1 MSYLVLARKWRPQ
14 SFADIA
20 GQGHITRTLQNAI
33 RTQRIAH
40 AYLFTGVRGVGK
52 TTAARVVAK
61 ALNCEK
67 GPTPTP
73 CNECSHCQEITNGS
87 SIDVLEIDGASN
99 RGIDEIRQIIEHVR
113 YQPAQCRF
121 KIYIIDEVHQVTKD
135 AFNALLKTLEEPPP
149 SVKFILA
156 TTEPHRLPDTILSRC
171 QRFDFRRIALREIVQ
186 RLDDIAKKEGLKITS
201 GALVL
206 LAREADGSMRDAQSL
221 LEQVLACAAPGS
233 ETGGAPAVDE
243 SLLQDILGL
252 AQRGLLYDLSA
263 AVFQGDAKR
272 CVEIVAQASDQ
283 GRDLGRLSRDLV
295 EHFRNLMVARLSAD
309 PSNRAPDLAGDS
321 RSGFRPTGAPEGATG
336 LPVGLHKG
344 SASAQL
350 LDLPDQEIADLTAQA
365 QDLPLE
371 TLLDYFD
378 FMAAGDETLA
388 RSANPRFA
396 LETALIRLAALPK
409 SLPVSE
415 LLERLEKLEGRFSGT
430 ARAAVAKP
438 KEATAPETPAA
449 APSAKFAAGDSGDPS
464 TRAPALAGGARSG
477 FRSTDTVEVATGL
490 SVGLHKD
497 ETWQSFVAFVGREK
511 KFLASHLQP
520 CAALELAPGR
530 LKIGVAE
537 RHHMSYLDDADNF
550 STLKSL
556 AKQFF
561 SADMSI
567 TLTLLAAD
575 AEAKTGVVAPA
586 GQGEERSPIV
596 NEALRIFGGSVRS
609 VRKETT

>member
-14 SFADIA
+14 TFEDIA

-61 ALNCEK
+61 ALNCEN

-73 CNECSHCQEITNGS
+73 CNVCSHCLEITNGS

-156 TTEPHRLPDTILSRC
+156 TTEPHRLPETILSRC

-186 RLDDIAKKEGLKITS
+186 RLDDIAKKEGLHITS

-233 ETGGAPAVDE
+233 ETGGTPVVDE

-252 AQRGLLYDLSA
+252 AQRQLLYDLSA
-263 AVFQGDAKR
+263 AVFRGDARR
-272 CVEIVAQASDQ
+272 CVEIVAEAAAQ

-295 EHFRNLMVARLSAD
+295 EHFRNLMVARLSAEK
-309 PSNRAPDLAGDS
+309 
-321 RSGFRPTGAPEGATG
+321 TGAPSKDLTG
-336 LPVGLHKG
+336 LIGG
-344 SASAQL
+344 QL
-350 LDLPDQEIADLTAQA
+350 LDLPDQEIVDLIAQT
-365 QDLPLE
+365 QELSLE

-378 FMAAGDETLA
+378 FMASGDEEVA

-396 LETALIRLAALPK
+396 LETALIRLATLPK
-409 SLPVSE
+409 TLPVAE
-415 LLERLEKLEGRFSGT
+415 LLERLEKLEGRYSGT
-430 ARAAVAKP
+430 ARPVATKP
-438 KEATAPETPAA
+438 KETAVPVQSSAP
-449 APSAKFAAGDSGDPS
+449 PSAKFEAGVSSDKNG
-464 TRAPALAGGARSG
+464 
-477 FRSTDTVEVATGL
+477 
-490 SVGLHKD
+490 
-497 ETWQSFVAFVGREK
+497 TWQGFVAFVGREK

-520 CAALELAPGR
+520 CTVIELAPGQ
-530 LKIGVAE
+530 LKIGVTE
-537 RHHMSYLDDADNF
+537 RHHMSYLVDADNF
-550 STLKSL
+550 SALKSL

-561 SADMSI
+561 SADMS
-567 TLTLLAAD
+567 LTLMPMAAD
-575 AEAKTGVVAPA
+575 AEAQAGAVAPS
-586 GQGEERSPIV
+586 GQGEERSPMV

-609 VRKETT
+609 VRKQTV

>member
-1 MSYLVLARKWRPQ
+1 MASSKSLSYLVLARKWRPQ
-14 SFADIA
+14 SFEDIA

-33 RTQRIAH
+33 RTKRIAH

-156 TTEPHRLPDTILSRC
+156 TTEPHRLPETILSRC

-186 RLDDIAKKEGLKITS
+186 RLDDIAKKEGLKITP

-233 ETGGAPAVDE
+233 ETAGAPAIDE

-252 AQRGLLYDLSA
+252 AQRQLLYELSA
-263 AVFQGDAKR
+263 AVFQGDARR
-272 CVEIVAQASDQ
+272 CVEIVAEAAAQ

-295 EHFRNLMVARLSAD
+295 EHFRNLMVARLSGEKAVV
-309 PSNRAPDLAGDS
+309 
-321 RSGFRPTGAPEGATG
+321 TGT
-336 LPVGLHKG
+336 
-344 SASAQL
+344 L
-350 LDLPDQEIADLTAQA
+350 LDLPDQEIADLVAQG
-365 QDLPLE
+365 QELSLE

-378 FMAAGDETLA
+378 FMASGDEEVA

-396 LETALIRLAALPK
+396 LETALIRLATLPK
-409 SLPVSE
+409 TLPVSE

-430 ARAAVAKP
+430 ARPAATRP
-438 KEATAPETPAA
+438 KETVAPVQPAA
-449 APSAKFAAGDSGDPS
+449 APSAKFEAGVSGD
-464 TRAPALAGGARSG
+464 
-477 FRSTDTVEVATGL
+477 
-490 SVGLHKD
+490 KD
-497 ETWQSFVAFVGREK
+497 EAWQGFVAFVGREK

-520 CAALELAPGR
+520 CTVLDLAPGQ
-530 LKIGVAE
+530 LKIGVTE
-537 RHHMSYLDDADNF
+537 RHHMSYLVDADNF
-550 STLKSL
+550 SALKSL

-561 SADMSI
+561 SADMSL
-567 TLTLLAAD
+567 TLTPLAAD
-575 AEAKTGVVAPA
+575 AEATVSNIARGAPA
-586 GQGEERSPIV
+586 SQGEERSEMV
-596 NEALRIFGGSVRS
+596 KEALRIFGGSVKS
-609 VRKETT
+609 VRKETV

>member
-14 SFADIA
+14 TFEDIA

-73 CNECSHCQEITNGS
+73 CNECSHCLEITNGS

-233 ETGGAPAVDE
+233 ETDGAPAVDE

-263 AVFQGDAKR
+263 AVFQGDARR

-295 EHFRNLMVARLSAD
+295 EHFRNLMVARLGAD
-309 PSNRAPDLAGDS
+309 KGAAG
-321 RSGFRPTGAPEGATG
+321 
-336 LPVGLHKG
+336 
-344 SASAQL
+344 AQL

-449 APSAKFAAGDSGDPS
+449 APSPKFAAGDSGD
-464 TRAPALAGGARSG
+464 
-477 FRSTDTVEVATGL
+477 
-490 SVGLHKD
+490 KD
-497 ETWQSFVAFVGREK
+497 GTWQSFVAFVGREK

-520 CAALELAPGR
+520 CAALEIAPGR
-530 LKIGVAE
+530 LKIGVTE

-550 STLKSL
+550 SALKSL

-575 AEAKTGVVAPA
+575 AAAQAGAIAPA
-586 GQGEERSPIV
+586 GQGEERSPMV

-609 VRKETT
+609 VRKEIA